1 MVPYLSGIETNM
13 NDLVVGACLLFSGV
27 VALVTFDNHSS
38 CFYKNQEDVQTTA
51 ARRTLNMIL
60 LVPPVF
66 SVMAGSLCI
75 GNYIRYK
82 NSLM

>member
-38 CFYKNQEDVQTTA
+38 CFYKNQEDVDGA
-51 ARRTLNMIL
+51 SIESEI
-60 LVPPVF
+60 PVMR
-66 SVMAGSLCI
+66 VD
-75 GNYIRYK
+75 NDRY
-82 NSLM
+82 